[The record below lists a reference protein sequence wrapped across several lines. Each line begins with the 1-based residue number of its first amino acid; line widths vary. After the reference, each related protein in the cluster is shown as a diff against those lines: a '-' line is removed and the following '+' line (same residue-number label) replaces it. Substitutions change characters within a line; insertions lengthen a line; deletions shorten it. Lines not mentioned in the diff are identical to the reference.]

1 MKFNEVYL
9 RPVSPCLFVL
19 VPHLKATDGNQKEI
33 QQKKMGDQCWISGT
47 SLSQLFNKFNS
58 SLKKKSSANS
68 SNLQVLL
75 NIWIHPEL
83 HFA

>member
-33 QQKKMGDQCWISGT
+33 QKKWAINAGYQAPPCPNCST
-47 SLSQLFNKFNS
+47 NS
-58 SLKKKSSANS
+58 TAL
-68 SNLQVLL
+68 
-75 NIWIHPEL
+75 
-83 HFA
+83 